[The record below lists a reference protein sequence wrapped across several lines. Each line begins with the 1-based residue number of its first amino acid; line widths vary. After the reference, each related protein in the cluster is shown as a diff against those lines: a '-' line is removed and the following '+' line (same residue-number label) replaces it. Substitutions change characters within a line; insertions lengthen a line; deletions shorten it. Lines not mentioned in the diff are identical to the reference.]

1 MLQLPGF
8 LHPGT
13 VKASKC
19 SAVARGGRL
28 GAAGID
34 WYIAYFS
41 IKPRNVF
48 VLWSNFWAAFAT
60 KSNFWLFFEQLFEKL
75 RETFWKILSNLWK
88 VLSVDLPLME
98 LRFDIPKSLER
109 GKLLCHIT
117 YFTSSLRK
125 QPGISIRGVF
135 QRGNSKWCREVS
147 SGGTRGGWEAQ
158 GPHILRPNWGLKGR
172 KFFWDRRSLA
182 SQGLNDQAPPA
193 YLKVWIRHW
202 YRPFLACYNCGHYWL
217 WAKNNVHPVIP
228 TTSSKLRWC
237 LWPARLNKGTV
248 WFS

>member
-1 MLQLPGF
+1 MLQLPSF

-147 SGGTRGGWEAQ
+147 SGGTRGGA
-158 GPHILRPNWGLKGR
+158 GRPR
-172 KFFWDRRSLA
+172 
-182 SQGLNDQAPPA
+182 AP
-193 YLKVWIRHW
+193 I
-202 YRPFLACYNCGHYWL
+202 F
-217 WAKNNVHPVIP
+217 
-228 TTSSKLRWC
+228 
-237 LWPARLNKGTV
+237 
-248 WFS
+248 